1 MKRVSTT
8 GHRAEITVPLA
19 LGRCPNRQSRSSTDG
34 SERGI
39 SNMTRNKWLLL
50 LVGSLLAAGS
60 AIASGSTG
68 GGGGTG
74 GGGTGGGGTTTA
86 CAPIQSLKVVPGY
99 YKGVVAAIW
108 TSFSL
113 QQCNGAYYIAEITA
127 TDLDTG
133 LVTYVNSSYL
143 MSATI
148 DYDFAPFS
156 TNFRIDFT
164 VIDRSTGAV
173 LDSRSVLTAT
183 PPPPPPGSTVG

>member
-1 MKRVSTT
+1 MGLLSSFNQHTRD
-8 GHRAEITVPLA
+8 
-19 LGRCPNRQSRSSTDG
+19 LGRK
-34 SERGI
+34 
-39 SNMTRNKWLLL
+39 NMMRNKWLLL
-50 LVGSLLAAGS
+50 LTGTLLAAGS

-74 GGGTGGGGTTTA
+74 GGGTGGGTTAA

-108 TSFSL
+108 TTFSL

-127 TDLDTG
+127 TNLDTG
-133 LVTYVNSSYL
+133 MVTYVNSSYL

-164 VIDRSTGAV
+164 VVDRSTGAL
-173 LDSRSVLTAT
+173 LDSRSVITAT
-183 PPPPPPGSTVG
+183 PPPPPLGSSIG

>member
-1 MKRVSTT
+1 
-8 GHRAEITVPLA
+8 
-19 LGRCPNRQSRSSTDG
+19 
-34 SERGI
+34 
-39 SNMTRNKWLLL
+39 MTRTKCLLL
-50 LVGSLLAAGS
+50 LAVTLLAAGS
-60 AIASGSTG
+60 GIASGS

-74 GGGTGGGGTTTA
+74 GGGTGGGGTTA

-99 YKGVVAAIW
+99 YKGAVAAIW

-113 QQCNGAYYIAEITA
+113 QQCNGAYYIAKITA
-127 TDLDTG
+127 TNLDTG

-164 VIDRSTGAV
+164 VVDRSTGAL
-173 LDSRSVLTAT
+173 LDSRSVITAT